1 MISIIFKF
9 IGKHWVKIDA
19 YVLVALMY
27 FFIVVPNNKK
37 ADDRIDEKFDQLVNI
52 ASQPRYSISNDFEKM
67 RTRDNAPI
75 NLNLSNELQDNH
87 IELSDSTVKEEVKK
101 GLFKRIFKKK

>member
-1 MISIIFKF
+1 MISNLIKKYANTVENLVVAIVTVVAINFIIIAPLRKEMNEQFKT
-9 IGKHWVKIDA
+9 
-19 YVLVALMY
+19 VA
-27 FFIVVPNNKK
+27 
-37 ADDRIDEKFDQLVNI
+37 NI

-67 RTRDNAPI
+67 RTKDNAPI

-87 IELSDSTVKEEVKK
+87 IEISDSTVKEEVKK